1 VTIAEQAGLQR
12 YVTIRLPRLITLL
25 FLLTIAAKAQGQIEG
40 FNPAL
45 APPAPLNEKVLHL
58 PGDPERP
65 VTLEV
70 TLYMPPGTGPFPLAV
85 LNHGAT
91 NASAGNR
98 GTRYRYT
105 FNAYYFLSR
114 GYAVALP
121 MARGFAGSGGNIVH
135 EGCAL
140 DTVGLENARD
150 VMGVIEA
157 LRHQP
162 GIDTGRIVIAG
173 QSFGGWTTMALGT
186 MDIPGVHGLIGFSPA
201 LRTSDCQ
208 WQDQAMISNALKF
221 GSGAKYLSL
230 WFYGENDTVMPVA
243 TWRSVFAAYAS
254 GGRAAELVP
263 VGQFMADSHQLLS
276 FPEGLPIWTPR
287 VDEFLTR
294 IGLPSSMTHPE
305 YLPKPVPPPSHFAA
319 ISDLAAVPWLNDKG
333 RDAYRQ
339 FLTRRFPR
347 VFVLSVAGGF
357 AVADGGFD
365 PLSRALVLCN
375 KAGIYCSPYAIDDQ
389 VVWAGGKEVPR
400 DFART
405 VPARQTSTLN
415 FAYSVNPDCTS
426 RGLAKIRISEA
437 PLHGMAAILV
447 QDGHPRFPPAH
458 PFAKCNVSTVA
469 GVAVIYTP
477 APGFTGSD
485 TLTFEETPVD
495 GGSRLLRIALT
506 IQ

>member
-1 VTIAEQAGLQR
+1 MRGRVAIRLSGLIALLLLVTIA
-12 YVTIRLPRLITLL
+12 T
-25 FLLTIAAKAQGQIEG
+25 KAQGQIEG

-45 APPAPLNEKVLHL
+45 APPAPLNEKVLRV

-70 TLYMPPGTGPFPLAV
+70 TLYMPPGAGPFPLAV
-85 LNHGAT
+85 INHGAT

-114 GYAVALP
+114 GYAVTLP
-121 MARGFAGSGGNIVH
+121 MARGFAGSGGELVH

-150 VMGVIEA
+150 VRAVIEA

-162 GIDTGRIVIAG
+162 GVDSGRIVIVG
-173 QSFGGWTTMALGT
+173 QSFGGWTAMALGT
-186 MDIPGVHGLIGFSPA
+186 MDISGVRGLIGFSPA
-201 LRTSDCQ
+201 LRTSDCH
-208 WQDQAMISNALKF
+208 WQDQAMISNAREF
-221 GSGAKYLSL
+221 GARAKYPSL
-230 WFYGENDTVMPVA
+230 WFYGDNDTVMPVA
-243 TWRSVFAAYAS
+243 TWRGVFAAYANGS
-254 GGRAAELVP
+254 KAAELVP
-263 VGQFMADSHQLLS
+263 VGRFMADSHQLLS
-276 FPEGLPIWTPR
+276 FSKGLPIWTPR
-287 VDEFLTR
+287 VDAFLTR
-294 IGLPSSMTHPE
+294 IGLPSSMIHPE
-305 YLPKPVPPPSHFAA
+305 YLPKPDPPSSHFAA
-319 ISDLAAVPWLNDKG
+319 IGDPAAVPWLNDKG
-333 RDAYRQ
+333 REAYRQ
-339 FLTRRFPR
+339 FLTRHFPR

-365 PLSRALVLCN
+365 PLSRALELCN

-405 VPARQTSTLN
+405 VPAGQTSTLN
-415 FAYSVNPDCTS
+415 FAYAVNPDCTS
-426 RGLAKIRISEA
+426 RGLAKIRVGEA
-437 PLHGMAAILV
+437 PLHGTAAVLV

-458 PFAKCNVSTVA
+458 PLAKCNVALVS
-469 GVAVIYTP
+469 GIAVTYTP
-477 APGFTGSD
+477 ATGFTGSD

-495 GGSRLLRIALT
+495 GGRRLLRIALT
-506 IQ
+506 VQ